1 MLASSWKASGTALN
15 PRRGGL
21 VSSPGVA
28 ARLAASLRAMATS
41 QQVSVAQDGSTQSS
55 AFPTHKLSHSTHA
68 KQPSRPVVLVG
79 CGSYNPP
86 TVMHMRM
93 FELANDELLKQGYD
107 VWGGYMS
114 PVSDAYGK
122 ASLVPAVHR
131 LSMCEAAARSCPLT
145 MLDPWEACQPT
156 YTPTL
161 QVLRRVREQLQGWLA
176 QGHRPSNWPK
186 DSLSQ
191 QAAANDYRESTPQAE
206 PNPQVMLLCGADV
219 LASFTIPG
227 VWEDPDTLLREHGVA
242 CIVREGTDMDALL
255 QHELL
260 KRHQDNIVIVPEPV
274 PNFLSSTLVRKLV
287 AEGRSVRYL
296 VPNEVVDYLAKHA
309 GVYRLMSSYK

>member
-1 MLASSWKASGTALN
+1 M
-15 PRRGGL
+15 
-21 VSSPGVA
+21 
-28 ARLAASLRAMATS
+28 
-41 QQVSVAQDGSTQSS
+41 
-55 AFPTHKLSHSTHA
+55 H
-68 KQPSRPVVLVG
+68 
-79 CGSYNPP
+79 CGPP
-86 TVMHMRM
+86 
-93 FELANDELLKQGYD
+93 
-107 VWGGYMS
+107 
-114 PVSDAYGK
+114 
-122 ASLVPAVHR
+122 
-131 LSMCEAAARSCPLT
+131 C
-145 MLDPWEACQPT
+145 
-156 YTPTL
+156 
-161 QVLRRVREQLQGWLA
+161 REQLQGWLA

-206 PNPQVMLLCGADV
+206 PNPQVGAFPSVLALPLKSLFSGDAQPIIEEAFKRVGNKSVYLPGYFCSYFLLRPCAVQERVMLLCGADV

-309 GVYRLMSSYK
+309 DIYNEHLKESVAPFAPAKLPL